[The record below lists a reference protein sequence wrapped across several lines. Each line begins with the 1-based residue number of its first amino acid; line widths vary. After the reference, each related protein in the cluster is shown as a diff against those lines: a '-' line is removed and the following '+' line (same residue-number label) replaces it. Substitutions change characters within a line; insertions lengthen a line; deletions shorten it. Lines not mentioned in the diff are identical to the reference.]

1 VPVSVERR
9 MLRFS
14 RPIRT
19 SYGSTPDRELLLLS
33 VTEDGLCGR
42 GEAAPLEPYDGVSV
56 GDVRTALDA
65 HRGVIEDSAGQPR
78 GERLAACQAVSD
90 LPQALAAVDVALCEL
105 EALRAGRPLAAWL
118 CDAPLEAVAVSA
130 MVDAEDPAAAADRAA
145 DAARQG
151 FGCLKVKVGTGGDL
165 ERVRAV
171 RAAAG
176 PQVGLVLDANG
187 AWSVDQAAQ
196 ALGELAA
203 AQPELVEEPVSG
215 LAALKELRPRTP
227 LALAIDETAADPDAL
242 AAGVADAVCLKLSRC
257 GGVSGLLEAAAVAR
271 AAGSRVYLGS
281 TYDGPI
287 GIAATLHAA
296 AALHPDHPCGLAT
309 LSLFADLGD
318 LAPAALQL
326 AVRAGQITVPRGP
339 GLGV

>member
-1 VPVSVERR
+1 

-19 SYGSTPDRELLLLS
+19 SYGSISDRELLLLS
-33 VTEDGLCGR
+33 LTEDGLCGR

-56 GDVRTALDA
+56 RDVRTALDA
-65 HRGVIEDSAGQPR
+65 HRGVLEDSAGQPR
-78 GERLAACQAVSD
+78 DERLAACQAVSD

-118 CDAPLEAVAVSA
+118 CDAPLAAVAVSA
-130 MVDAEDPAAAADRAA
+130 LVDAEDPAAVADRAA

-151 FGCLKVKVGTGGDL
+151 FACLKVKVGTGEDL
-165 ERVRAV
+165 KRVRAV

-176 PQVGLVLDANG
+176 PEVGLVLDANG

-281 TYDGPI
+281 TYDGPL

-309 LSLFADLGD
+309 LGLFADLGD

-326 AVRAGQITVPRGP
+326 AARAGQITVPRRP